1 MLLSMDH
8 RSAQDGK
15 ESHKQRARALCDYD
29 TGDAFDHAVEIFP
42 SDAIRRRRASWE
54 GMAVEVIRT
63 AALHTVEF
71 RFRAPAHLLVVYEEG
86 IRRDG
91 ETFVEGL
98 PPSTLRDPRR
108 KFTFVP
114 ARHEY
119 REWQQPRSL
128 SRFTYLYFDPAKM
141 PISPAASPADRCITP
156 RLFFENNALWKTA
169 AKLST
174 LVEEGPKSLRYCEAL
189 GIVLTHELVRLNAD
203 ACRPDPPVRGGLAAW
218 QQRVIT
224 DYIEEHLA
232 EPISLAGLA
241 QLVQLSPYHFCRAF
255 KQSFGVPPHRYHNIR
270 RIEHAK
276 SLLVKPACSV
286 TEIGLSV
293 GFSETS
299 SFTAAFRKTTGS
311 TPTAYRRSLG

>member
-1 MLLSMDH
+1 MLTYSSRTSAALLAHVHGNSAFDHHGSRAARTPMLLSMQH

-108 KFTFVP
+108 TFTFVP

-119 REWQQPRSL
+119 REWQQ
-128 SRFTYLYFDPAKM
+128 
-141 PISPAASPADRCITP
+141 
-156 RLFFENNALWKTA
+156 
-169 AKLST
+169 
-174 LVEEGPKSLRYCEAL
+174 
-189 GIVLTHELVRLNAD
+189 
-203 ACRPDPPVRGGLAAW
+203 
-218 QQRVIT
+218 
-224 DYIEEHLA
+224 
-232 EPISLAGLA
+232 
-241 QLVQLSPYHFCRAF
+241 
-255 KQSFGVPPHRYHNIR
+255 
-270 RIEHAK
+270 
-276 SLLVKPACSV
+276 
-286 TEIGLSV
+286 
-293 GFSETS
+293 
-299 SFTAAFRKTTGS
+299 
-311 TPTAYRRSLG
+311 